1 MVRISTGTFYDNSIQ
16 AMNQQQSAL
25 LNTQLQLSSGKQIN
39 TPADNPGGAAQVIDL
54 TQAAGMNTQYQNNIT
69 AAQNQMSMASSVLQ
83 SITTLVQNVQ
93 STVISANNA
102 ALNNSNRQ
110 ILATTLQQQLTQLIG
125 LANSRDGTGNYLFS
139 GTKGSTKPFIV
150 TAGGVQYQGNSG
162 QQLMQVASG
171 RSMPTNVNGADL
183 FMNIANGNG
192 YFVTSNTASNAGSGT
207 ISQGGLASPPPT
219 TAQQGNHYTLT
230 FSITGGV
237 TTYTVS
243 GTDASGAALPPTSL
257 PAANQPYTSG
267 QTIAFNGIQFN
278 IQGQPANGDSFNVAP
293 STHVPIF
300 QTVQN
305 LINLLNTP
313 LPAGNSTASSNF
325 VQQLQTA
332 EGNLNQG
339 LNAILTGNVALG
351 TNLGALTNMTATEN
365 SLNIQYQSTISQI
378 QDTNYTS
385 ALSLLSQEKL
395 SLQAAMQS
403 FTSISSLSLFN
414 YLR

>member
-1 MVRISTGTFYDNSIQ
+1 MVRISTNTYYDTSIQ
-16 AMNQQQSAL
+16 TMNQQQSAL
-25 LNTQLQLSSGKQIN
+25 LNTQLKLSSGKRIN
-39 TPADNPGGAAQVIDL
+39 TPADNPAGAAQVIDL

-93 STVISANNA
+93 STAISANNA
-102 ALNNSNRQ
+102 SLNDSNRQ
-110 ILATTLQQQLTQLIG
+110 TLATTLQQQLTQLIG
-125 LANSRDGTGNYLFS
+125 LANSQDGTGNYLFS
-139 GTKGSTKPFIV
+139 GTKGSTKPFVV
-150 TAGGVQYQGNSG
+150 TSSGVQYQGNSG
-162 QQLMQVASG
+162 QQQMQVADG

-183 FMNIANGNG
+183 FMNIPNGNG
-192 YFVTSNTASNAGSGT
+192 YFVTSNSSSNAGSGA

-219 TAQQGNHYTLT
+219 PTQQGNHYTLT

-243 GTDASGAALPPTSL
+243 GTDASGAALPPASL
-257 PAANQPYTSG
+257 PSPNQPYTSG
-267 QTIAFNGIQFN
+267 QTIGFNGIQFN
-278 IQGQPANGDSFNVAP
+278 IQGQPANGDSFNIAP

-300 QTVQN
+300 QTIQN

-313 LPAGNSTASSNF
+313 LPAGNPTAASNF
-325 VQQLQTA
+325 TQQLQTA

-339 LNAILTGNVALG
+339 LNAILTGNVTLG
-351 TNLGALTNMTATEN
+351 TNLSTLTNLTATEN

>member
-1 MVRISTGTFYDNSIQ
+1 MVRISTNTYYDTSIQ
-16 AMNQQQSAL
+16 TMNQQQSAL
-25 LNTQLQLSSGKQIN
+25 LNTQLQLSSGKRIN
-39 TPADNPGGAAQVIDL
+39 TPADNPAGAAQVIDL

-93 STVISANNA
+93 STAISANNA
-102 ALNNSNRQ
+102 SLNDSNRQ
-110 ILATTLQQQLTQLIG
+110 TLATTLQQQLTQLIG
-125 LANSRDGTGNYLFS
+125 LANSQDGTGNYLFS
-139 GTKGSTKPFIV
+139 GTKGSTKPFVV
-150 TAGGVQYQGNSG
+150 TSSGVQYQGNSG
-162 QQLMQVASG
+162 QQQIQVADG
-171 RSMPTNVNGADL
+171 RSMPINVNGAGL
-183 FMNIANGNG
+183 FMNIPNGNG
-192 YFVTSNTASNAGSGT
+192 YFVTSNSSSNAGSGA

-219 TAQQGNHYTLT
+219 PTQQGNHYTLT

-243 GTDASGAALPPTSL
+243 GTDASGAALPPASL
-257 PAANQPYTSG
+257 PSANQPYTSG
-267 QTIAFNGIQFN
+267 QTISFNGIQFN
-278 IQGQPANGDSFNVAP
+278 IQGQPANGDSFNIAP

-300 QTVQN
+300 QTIQN

-313 LPAGNSTASSNF
+313 LPAGNATAASNF
-325 VQQLQTA
+325 TQQLQTA

-339 LNAILTGNVALG
+339 LNAILTGNVTLG
-351 TNLGALTNMTATEN
+351 TNLSTLTNLTATEN

>member
-1 MVRISTGTFYDNSIQ
+1 MVRISTNTYYDTSIQ
-16 AMNQQQSAL
+16 TMNQQQSAL
-25 LNTQLQLSSGKQIN
+25 LNTQLQLSSGKRIN
-39 TPADNPGGAAQVIDL
+39 TPADNPAGAAQVIDL

-69 AAQNQMSMASSVLQ
+69 AAQSQMSMASSVLQ

-93 STVISANNA
+93 STAISANNA
-102 ALNNSNRQ
+102 SLNDSNRQ
-110 ILATTLQQQLTQLIG
+110 TLATTLQQQLTQLIG
-125 LANSRDGTGNYLFS
+125 LANSQDGTGNYLFS
-139 GTKGSTKPFIV
+139 GTKGSTKPFVV
-150 TAGGVQYQGNSG
+150 TSSGVQYQGNSG
-162 QQLMQVASG
+162 QQQMQVSNG

-183 FMNIANGNG
+183 FMNIPNGNG
-192 YFVTSNTASNAGSGT
+192 YFVTSNSSSNAGSGA

-219 TAQQGNHYTLT
+219 PTQQGNHYTLT

-243 GTDASGAALPPTSL
+243 GTDASGAPLSSGSL
-257 PAANQPYTSG
+257 PSPNQPYTSG
-267 QTIAFNGIQFN
+267 QTISFNGIQFN
-278 IQGQPANGDSFNVAP
+278 IQGQPANGDSFNIAP

-300 QTVQN
+300 QTIQN

-313 LPAGNSTASSNF
+313 LPAGNATAASNF
-325 VQQLQTA
+325 TQQLQTA

-339 LNAILTGNVALG
+339 LNAILTGNVTLG
-351 TNLGALTNMTATEN
+351 TNLSTLTNLTATEN